1 MLTNLFLQGPRRI
14 GKSTLLRSVLEDI
27 RGEVG
32 GYFVQRLFCRGE
44 HVGFRL
50 VDVESREPYALN
62 REIDP
67 GDLEVLDQVI
77 MGKTGA
83 GRWQSYPQVF
93 ETAGVEI
100 LEGARR
106 GGKRIV
112 LLDELGNIEL
122 GAPGFQEAVL
132 ALLASSKKVLG
143 VLKLADN
150 PFLRKIRERE
160 DVEIHDLKPASY
172 PSVLARVRDFVEA
185 GSASSINRP

>member
-14 GKSTLLRSVLEDI
+14 GKSTLLRSVLEEI

-83 GRWQSYPQVF
+83 ALAELSPSL

-112 LLDELGNIEL
+112 LSMNWEILSWGL
-122 GAPGFQEAVL
+122 L
-132 ALLASSKKVLG
+132 ASRRRSSLLASSKKVLG
-143 VLKLADN
+143 SSSSPTT
-150 PFLRKIRERE
+150 PFSGK
-160 DVEIHDLKPASY
+160 S
-172 PSVLARVRDFVEA
+172 
-185 GSASSINRP
+185 GSGKM